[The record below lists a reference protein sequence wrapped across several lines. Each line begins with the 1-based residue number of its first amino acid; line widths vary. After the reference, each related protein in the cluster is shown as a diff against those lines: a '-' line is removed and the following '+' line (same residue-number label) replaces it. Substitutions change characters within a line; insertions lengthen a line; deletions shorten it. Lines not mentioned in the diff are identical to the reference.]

1 MIFGHKS
8 AIKNHLSSKHPTYT
22 HHVVVKAAQER
33 TEETDEP
40 METPAERNPEMQ
52 AERQE
57 PTAIRR

>member
-1 MIFGHKS
+1 
-8 AIKNHLSSKHPTYT
+8 
-22 HHVVVKAAQER
+22 VVKAAQER

-57 PTAIRR
+57 PTPIRR